1 MYVYMFLSLRLSF
14 VSLTLSL
21 CVCESLSHT
30 EVSSVSSWIFLSQ
43 VLCTELATTCC
54 PFNCRTRG
62 AERRVQCARKAC
74 KQEELV
80 VKGKNEEAQRW
91 RQAAAAAETKQ
102 PSVLH
107 TVYVCVNA
115 SVLVSLPRS
124 VSFGR
129 NKKNYSDRR
138 AVSWMDEN
146 ITLTKSSGLMKALL

>member
-1 MYVYMFLSLRLSF
+1 V
-14 VSLTLSL
+14 
-21 CVCESLSHT
+21 
-30 EVSSVSSWIFLSQ
+30 
-43 VLCTELATTCC
+43 
-54 PFNCRTRG
+54 RG
-62 AERRVQCARKAC
+62 KQAS

-107 TVYVCVNA
+107 TLVCVCECVG
-115 SVLVSLPRS
+115 SRFSPPS

-146 ITLTKSSGLMKALL
+146 IILTNEWSQHRMNF

>member
-1 MYVYMFLSLRLSF
+1 M
-14 VSLTLSL
+14 
-21 CVCESLSHT
+21 
-30 EVSSVSSWIFLSQ
+30 
-43 VLCTELATTCC
+43 
-54 PFNCRTRG
+54 RG
-62 AERRVQCARKAC
+62 KQA

-107 TVYVCVNA
+107 TVSVCECVG
-115 SVLVSLPRS
+115 SRFSPPS
-124 VSFGR
+124 VSFER

-146 ITLTKSSGLMKALL
+146 ITLTKSSGLMKTLL